1 MSKGGKREGAGRKS
15 TGINQKHMNFKIDL
29 ENVEILQAQKNKN
42 RFINEL
48 IRNSIKA
55 T

>member
-1 MSKGGKREGAGRKS
+1 MKGGKREGAGRKI
-15 TGINQKHMNFKIDL
+15 GINQKPMNFKIDL
-29 ENVEILQAQKNKN
+29 ENVEILSKQKNKN